1 MTSGVTYVI
10 KTNLP
15 PEAVTQI
22 GIEIFAR
29 WVEFALGQATLNGR
43 RLVYPT
49 GRYAS
54 SISFQRTGA
63 ASVSIVAD
71 EAIAPEAAVLEYG
84 HGSVDLKTR
93 LRPGTYPMKR
103 PHGGAAHQSAT
114 GLLRR
119 GSGPP
124 SLKPRMWAEIR
135 QREASGYAS
144 ISPDSPPGSWIIP
157 PMVPYAPALTLAAMA
172 RAMAGGS

>member
-1 MTSGVTYVI
+1 MAEVTYVI

-22 GIEIFAR
+22 GMEIFAR
-29 WVEFALGQATLNGR
+29 WVEFALGQASLGGR
-43 RLVYPT
+43 RLIYPT

-54 SISFQRTGA
+54 SISFQRVGA
-63 ASVSIVAD
+63 ASVAIVAD
-71 EAIAPEAAVLEYG
+71 ESVAPEAAVLEYG
-84 HGSVDLKTR
+84 HGPVDLKTK
-93 LRPGTYPMKR
+93 LRPGVYPMHR
-103 PHGGAAHQSAT
+103 PPGGSAHQSAT

-124 SLKPRMWAEIR
+124 GMKPRMWAEIR

-144 ISPDSPPGSWIIP
+144 VSPNSPPGSWIIP
-157 PMVPYAPALTLAAMA
+157 AMTPYAPAMMLAAMA
-172 RAMAGGS
+172 RSMAGGS